1 MATTKPPA
9 TEASLKQGS
18 NMPNSGL
25 YHWGSRIPSSPKMRQ
40 LLTEHEQLLTEHEAQ
55 QTHGDSQQATTKKT
69 LV

>member
-1 MATTKPPA
+1 MTTTKPPA

-40 LLTEHEQLLTEHEAQ
+40 LLTEHEAQ